1 MTGIKPNVMFK
12 STVVLD
18 SRRVKKDGTYPISIR
33 IYANSRVKYISL
45 KLSVKNSEWDAQKG
59 QIKPSHPSYKQLN
72 HIIVIKHL
80 EIKTC
85 LLNQSIS
92 SNRIDLSS
100 ISFGKSSNSF
110 YDYWEQE
117 IERFLAE
124 GRIGNA
130 TINRTALNA
139 VHNIKSLK
147 IPIEHVDYSFLTR
160 VKTQLLSR
168 GVKLNSVA
176 VYYRAL
182 RAVYNSAIKDKLVQR
197 SCYPFYE
204 FKIKTTKTSPRPISI
219 EEMQL
224 YWSLNIPS
232 DDLLFNSWCYGKLI
246 FMLLGIN
253 FTDLALLKKDSLV
266 DGVLKYQRA
275 KTKRLYTVKL
285 LPEAMSLVELLSNA
299 DSSSL
304 LPLLPFT
311 EVKTQNDYSAL
322 IQKRRV
328 LNSHLNKLGRL
339 VGVDNLTSY
348 SFRYSWA
355 NIANEVG
362 TPNTII
368 AQALGHE
375 YGNMVTNIYLNPVET
390 EKVYSANKLIYKN
403 VLNKKRG
410 HLFK

>member
-1 MTGIKPNVMFK
+1 MFK

-18 SRRVKKDGTYPISIR
+18 SRRIKKDGTYPISIR

-59 QIKPSHPSYKQLN
+59 HIKPSHPSCEQLN
-72 HIIVIKHL
+72 HLIAKKHL
-80 EIKTC
+80 EIKTS

-110 YDYWEQE
+110 YDYWELE

-139 VHNIKSLK
+139 VHKIKSLK

-182 RAVYNSAIKDKLVQR
+182 RAVYNSAIKDKLVER

-204 FKIKTTKTSPRPISI
+204 FKIKTTKTSPRPISM

-224 YWSLNIPS
+224 YWNLNIS
-232 DDLLFNSWCYGKLI
+232 NDDLLFNSWCYGKLI

-275 KTKRLYTVKL
+275 KTKRLYTIKL
-285 LPEAMSLVELLSNA
+285 LPEAMSLVEILSNA

-304 LPLLPFT
+304 LPLLPFK

-328 LNSHLNKLGRL
+328 LNSHLNKLGEL

-355 NIANEVG
+355 NIANELGVS
-362 TPNTII
+362 NAII

-375 YGNMVTNIYLNPVET
+375 YGNNVTNIYLNPIELK
-390 EKVYSANKLIYKN
+390 KVFNANRKIVSLIS
-403 VLNKKRG
+403 L
-410 HLFK
+410 